1 MNKSNINQIKIIKI
15 LIIKKLIQFMIVM
28 MVKWTL
34 RAKDLQIKEK
44 IAKLTSLI
52 LNNIKIKVNKII
64 LTTVKDS

>member
-28 MVKWTL
+28 MKWTF
-34 RAKDLQIKEK
+34 RAKELRIKEK

-52 LNNIKIKVNKII
+52 SNKIKIKINKTI
-64 LTTVKDS
+64 LITVKDS